1 MSTLEKEYIPASF
14 GSRIRRFLAVDNVGV
29 LVQGLEDGI
38 GDEQVCGV
46 TDALVTELEHF
57 YTVEI
62 H

>member
-1 MSTLEKEYIPASF
+1 MQ
-14 GSRIRRFLAVDNVGV
+14 RFLAVENVGV

-38 GDEQVCGV
+38 GDEQVSGV